1 MKPHERVSLMLP
13 ESYESGQISW
23 RRQEFTRFLNFLV
36 EKKKKKNEIKNKSVV
51 RTIALFYFFFE
62 KQNKCEAP
70 GIFICVTICVK
81 IKVTMMTRIGEPGG
95 LPSMGSHRV

>member
-36 EKKKKKNEIKNKSVV
+36 EKKKKKKKEIKNQSVV
-51 RTIALFYFFFE
+51 RTIALFYFFFL
-62 KQNKCEAP
+62 KSRIN
-70 GIFICVTICVK
+70 VK
-81 IKVTMMTRIGEPGG
+81 
-95 LPSMGSHRV
+95 HRGFLFVLRFV